1 VEKESGD
8 VRLSV
13 RRHYARAAASSNP
26 GGCGCGSS
34 GCCDQASGQSSSVKM
49 GYSPAD
55 IEVLPEGVDLGLG
68 CGNPGAIAA
77 IKPGEVVLDLGS
89 GAGMDC
95 FLAAKKTGATGRVI
109 GVDMT
114 SEMIAK
120 ARINAARI
128 GLGNVEFRL
137 GEIERLPVEADSV
150 DVIISN
156 CVINLSPDKL
166 AVWREAHRV
175 LKPGGRVA
183 IADVVARGPVPE
195 GIRADVNLWSCC
207 AAGAQSLNELR
218 STLAEA
224 GFSRIDIRPR
234 EESRELIKEWSS
246 NADVSDYF
254 VSADIEAFK

>member
-137 GEIERLPVEADSV
+137 GEIERG
-150 DVIISN
+150 
-156 CVINLSPDKL
+156 VINLSPDKL

>member
-1 VEKESGD
+1 
-8 VRLSV
+8 
-13 RRHYARAAASSNP
+13 
-26 GGCGCGSS
+26 
-34 GCCDQASGQSSSVKM
+34 M